1 MFLLG
6 KITCFATVNFLKSI
20 QHNSMKK
27 VERSSKSLFLVFT
40 TLMAICTSQVHAE
53 SNRFSNEKLFTSN
66 EQQKVI
72 SGKVL
77 DESNLVLPG
86 VIVKNLSNN
95 RVVLTD
101 LNGQF
106 SIPFSNDSANEL
118 EFTYM
123 GFVTQKVKVTD
134 PALQMEIILKEENSL
149 LNEVVVTALGIK
161 REEKKLG
168 YSQQTVNGDDINH
181 ARSNNWS
188 DELKGKVAGLTM
200 ISSNSGPMNSTQ
212 IKLRGDRSIDLN
224 SNGALIVVDGVVV
237 NSDLWSSGA
246 GSSYISDDTPVD
258 FGNGIADLNPDDIE
272 SISVLKGPGAA
283 ALYGSRAS
291 NGVLMITTKGGKK
304 KKGLGVSFNSNV
316 SFDIIQ
322 RWPDYQYEYGQGT
335 GKSFNKAGDP
345 YYSYGVSEDGANT
358 GGTSSAFGPKFDGQ
372 HYYQYDPVTES
383 QGKERTLWQPY
394 KNNIKDFWRTGITTT
409 NTLGLSGGNEK
420 GSIRATITNSKN
432 EWIMPNTG
440 FDRTSISTKADYQI
454 SDAIKVNTSV
464 SYSNRKSDNLPGTGY
479 GNHSISYFMIFQN
492 PNVDLDW
499 YRPIWKQ
506 GQYQVEQ
513 IHPFS
518 SYIEN
523 PYLIAYETTNG
534 VNANT
539 LIGSL
544 STDIDL
550 APKLKL
556 MLRGTINSRDD
567 KREQR
572 RPFNTTKFGKGY
584 FKSQQINFT
593 EINTDFLLS
602 YTEDN
607 AGNFNYG
614 LSVGGNMRN
623 SKMHSTAAWV
633 NGLVT
638 PGVYMLAN
646 GINAASTSID
656 DNNLKVN
663 SLYGMASVGYKNM
676 MFLDGTIRNDW
687 SSTLPEENWSFTYAS
702 LNASFLL
709 NDIFVLPS
717 AISYSKLRASYANVG
732 NGTSA
737 YRTKLYYN
745 NSEFPS
751 SATPPTILHNVDL
764 KPEGT
769 ESFEFGYE
777 QRMFAN
783 RLGFEV
789 TLYETNTK
797 NQLITVPLNY
807 VTGYSRA
814 YVNAGTVRNRGIE
827 AVINAT
833 PIKSKSFSWDTTLN
847 WAINQN
853 RIMSLSQDLEGGDQ
867 QVLAE
872 SGTAQ
877 IIGKVGGTTGDI
889 YGYKFVRNEEG
900 KIVYTD
906 KGLPENS
913 TEIEYVGNAY
923 AKWTAGW
930 VNTFKYKN
938 FRLSFT
944 IDGSYGGIVYSQ
956 THHKMSEQGK
966 LGHTLYG
973 REEGYIIGDGV
984 VMNADGSYSQNNVK
998 VNPADYYASYYRR
1011 ANLESNS
1018 FDASYVKL
1026 RDVSLEYNFPKQVLD
1041 KLKMTRIS
1049 LSVYGRNLAMLSSFP
1064 IFDPETAA
1072 LNGNSMMPGVEMGQM
1087 PSPATYG
1094 FNLKLEF

>member
-1 MFLLG
+1 
-6 KITCFATVNFLKSI
+6 
-20 QHNSMKK
+20 MKK

-40 TLMAICTSQVHAE
+40 TLMAICTSQVRAE
-53 SNRFSNEKLFTSN
+53 NDNSSKERLIILN

-72 SGKVL
+72 HGKVL
-77 DESNLVLPG
+77 DQSNLGLPG
-86 VIVKNLSNN
+86 VIVRNLSNN
-95 RVVLTD
+95 QSTLTD

-106 SIPFSNDSANEL
+106 SIPFSNGADAEL
-118 EFTYM
+118 EFTFM
-123 GFVTQKVKVTD
+123 GFITQKVKISNPNTPVTI
-134 PALQMEIILKEENSL
+134 LLKEENSV

-161 REEKKLG
+161 REEKQLG
-168 YSQQTVNGDDINH
+168 YSQQSVNGDDINH

-188 DELKGKVAGLTM
+188 DELKGKVAGLTT

-224 SNGALIVVDGVVV
+224 ANGALIVVDGVIM
-237 NSDLWSSGA
+237 NGDLWSSGA
-246 GSSYISDDTPVD
+246 GSSYISDDAPVD

-272 SISVLKGPGAA
+272 NISVLKGPGAA

-291 NGVLMITTKGGKK
+291 NGVLMITTKGGNKK

-316 SFDIIQ
+316 SFDVIQ

-345 YYSYGVSEDGANT
+345 YYSFGASEDGANT
-358 GGTSSAFGPKFDGQ
+358 GSTSSAFGPKFDGQ
-372 HYYQYDPVTES
+372 YYFQYDPVTETQS
-383 QGKERTLWQPY
+383 KERTLWQPY
-394 KNNIKDFWRTGITTT
+394 KNNIKDFWRTGMTTT
-409 NTLGLSGGNEK
+409 NTLGLSGGNDK
-420 GSIRATITNSKN
+420 GSIRATVTHSKN

-440 FDRTSISTKADYQI
+440 FDRTTISTKADYKI
-454 SDAIKVNTSV
+454 SDFVKLNTSI
-464 SYSNRKSDNLPGTGY
+464 SYGNRSSDNLPGTGY
-479 GNHSISYFMIFQN
+479 GNHTISYFMIFQN

-499 YRPIWKQ
+499 YRPIWQKEK
-506 GQYQVEQ
+506 YQVEQ

-518 SYIEN
+518 SFIEN

-539 LIGSL
+539 LTGSL
-544 STDIDL
+544 STDIDFS
-550 APKLKL
+550 PKLKL
-556 MLRGTINSRDD
+556 MLRGAINSRDD

-602 YTEDN
+602 YTEKH

-623 SKMHSTAAWV
+623 SKTHTTASWV

-656 DNNLKVN
+656 DDNIKVN
-663 SLYGMASVGYKNM
+663 SLYGMASVGYRNM

-687 SSTLPEENWSFTYAS
+687 SSSLPEANWSFTYAS

-717 AISYSKLRASYANVG
+717 VISYSKLRASYANVG

-751 SATPPTILHNVDL
+751 SATPPTTLHNIDL
-764 KPEGT
+764 RPEGT

-777 QRMFAN
+777 HRMFGN

-807 VTGYSRA
+807 VTGYSKA
-814 YVNAGTVRNRGIE
+814 FVNAGTVRNRGVE
-827 AVINAT
+827 FVLNAT
-833 PIKSKSFSWDTTLN
+833 PVKTKSFSWDTTLN
-847 WAINQN
+847 WATNKN

-872 SGTAQ
+872 AGTAQ

-889 YGYKFVRNEEG
+889 YGYKFVRNEDG
-900 KIVYTD
+900 QIVYTD

-913 TEIEYVGNAY
+913 TEIEYVGKAY
-923 AKWTAGW
+923 ADWTAGW

-966 LGHTLYG
+966 LKHTLYG

-984 VMNADGSYSQNNVK
+984 VKNADGSYSQNNVK
-998 VNPADYYASYYRR
+998 VNPADYYATYYRR

-1041 KLKMTRIS
+1041 KLKMTKIS

-1072 LNGNSMMPGVEMGQM
+1072 LNGSSMMPGVEMGQM